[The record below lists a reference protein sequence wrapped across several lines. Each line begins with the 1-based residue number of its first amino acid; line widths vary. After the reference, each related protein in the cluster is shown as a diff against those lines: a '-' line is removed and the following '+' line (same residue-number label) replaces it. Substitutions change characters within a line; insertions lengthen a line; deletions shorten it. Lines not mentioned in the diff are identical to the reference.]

1 MKSAFTAFLILSFLA
16 MAVFGFLA
24 MNHNDGQKIDNC
36 LAAKIKGTDC
46 IGAYK
51 SFSLAV
57 LVFFS
62 FFFFAGFLISRA
74 NSLLPALKFSKNIF
88 ESLFVSFKNKT
99 IRWLS
104 LLENSPNL
112 ISRTL
117 L

>member
-1 MKSAFTAFLILSFLA
+1 MKLALTSFLILIFWA

-24 MNHNDGQKIDNC
+24 MNHGDPQKSDSC
-36 LAAKIKGTDC
+36 LAAKIKGIDC

-51 SFSLAV
+51 DFSLAV

-62 FFFFAGFLISRA
+62 FFFFAAFLTSKA
-74 NSLLPALKFSKNIF
+74 NSLLPILKFLKNNL
-88 ESLFVSFKNKT
+88 ESLFVSFESKT

-112 ISRTL
+112 ILGTL

>member
-24 MNHNDGQKIDNC
+24 MNHDDGQKIDNC
-36 LAAKIKGTDC
+36 LAAKIKGMDC

-57 LVFFS
+57 LIL
-62 FFFFAGFLISRA
+62 FLLSGALLIPRT
-74 NSLLPALKFSKNIF
+74 NSLFPALKFSKKIF
-88 ESLFVSFKNKT
+88 ESFIAPFKNEA
-99 IRWLS
+99 IRWLC